1 MFLISLPGSKMIIYF
16 CSIFKWLFCQIT
28 TERLMVIFKI
38 DPRCL
43 PFFSDVLRKI
53 MSAGTRWF
61 CVMKRK
67 TVTLNSHVWGFR
79 SPPPPPAPWG
89 GGTKPTASFTFLPL
103 SQTDLGIYFVLN
115 LKNLARC
122 CYFTNPLLKSYLGK
136 RAASFLENP
145 TITSWN
151 SSQKGP
157 GREPA
162 TLAGFLPGG
171 LLKLKTHTHSLTLS
185 APTNF
190 RAWCLALS
198 GILIRKSSCKKQ
210 GKPFSRK
217 NKT

>member
-89 GGTKPTASFTFLPL
+89 GAQNPQPHLHFCLCHRQIWGFILFWIWKILHAAVTLLIPYWNLISERELLVFWRIQPLPPEIPARRARAESRL
-103 SQTDLGIYFVLN
+103 PS
-115 LKNLARC
+115 LAFFQGVC
-122 CYFTNPLLKSYLGK
+122 
-136 RAASFLENP
+136 
-145 TITSWN
+145 WN
-151 SSQKGP
+151 
-157 GREPA
+157 
-162 TLAGFLPGG
+162 
-171 LLKLKTHTHSLTLS
+171 
-185 APTNF
+185 
-190 RAWCLALS
+190 
-198 GILIRKSSCKKQ
+198 
-210 GKPFSRK
+210 
-217 NKT
+217 